1 MLGQWKDATPW
12 TLTSRANVI
21 VVEVIAR
28 LRSGYRVEGSIAVHE
43 TAVVEPGAILKGP
56 LIIGPNCFIAAGAY
70 LRGGCWLA
78 ERCIVGPGAE
88 LKSSFLFE
96 GTKLAHFNFVGDS
109 ILGEGVNL
117 EAGSIVAN
125 YRNEQADPAIAIVFD
140 GRRIDTGV
148 SKFGAIIGDFAR
160 IGANSVVA
168 PGAFIAPRTIVPRLS
183 LVDQAPR

>member
-1 MLGQWKDATPW
+1 MVGRWKDATPW
-12 TLTSRANVI
+12 MLTSRAEVI
-21 VVEVIAR
+21 VGKIITQ
-28 LRSGYRVEGSIAVHE
+28 LGSGYRLEGDIAIHE
-43 TAVVEPGAILKGP
+43 TATIEPGAILKRTVV
-56 LIIGPNCFIAAGAY
+56 IGPHCFIAAGAY

-88 LKSSFLFE
+88 LKSSFLFA

-140 GRRIDTGV
+140 GHRIDTGV
-148 SKFGAIIGDFAR
+148 RKFGAIIGDFTR
-160 IGANSVVA
+160 IGANAVVA
-168 PGAFIAPRTIVPRLS
+168 PGACIAPRTIVPRLS